1 MIRAGPGDAA
11 SMHLRAHA
19 LRQDMRRGIC
29 EDALFHCVIAAM
41 PAQLIKSLVAAL
53 ALCTC
58 SVFAQSYPGKPIR
71 LVITYPPGGNT
82 DLVGRAVAQK
92 LGEALAQQVVVD
104 NRGGAGGILGTLITK
119 QAAPDGYTIML
130 GTSAGMV
137 INPLLSNQ
145 LSYDP
150 VRDFAPVSI
159 VVIVPQLLVTHPQL
173 AAKNVRELVALAK
186 AKPGYLNA
194 GSSGVGTPNHLGTEL
209 LKWLAGVNIVHVP
222 YKGGAPAITDLLG
235 GQIQMAFSSIPA
247 VLPHI
252 KTGRLNALGV
262 GSAKRSP
269 ALPHIPTIAEA
280 GVPGYEYTTWYGIFA
295 PARTPPPVIVRLNT
309 EIVKALQTPDMNE
322 RFVSQGGDPAPS
334 TPDELRRYMADE
346 SARWAKTIKAAGIRT
361 E

>member
-1 MIRAGPGDAA
+1 
-11 SMHLRAHA
+11 LK
-19 LRQDMRRGIC
+19 
-29 EDALFHCVIAAM
+29 FF
-41 PAQLIKSLVAAL
+41 PAVVAVSAAL
-53 ALCTC
+53 LCA
-58 SVFAQSYPGKPIR
+58 VNAGAQPYPSRPIR
-71 LVITYPPGGNT
+71 MVITYPPGGNT
-82 DLVGRAVAQK
+82 DLVGRALAQK
-92 LGEALAQQVVVD
+92 LSAALGQHVVVD
-104 NRGGAGGILGTLITK
+104 NRGGAGGIMGTMIAA

-137 INPLLSNQ
+137 INPLLSTR

-150 VRDFAPVSI
+150 VRDFIPVSM
-159 VVIVPQLLVTHPQL
+159 VVIVPQLLVTNPQL
-173 AAKNVRELVALAK
+173 PAKNVKELIALAK

-222 YKGGAPAITDLLG
+222 YKGGAAAITDLIG

-252 KTGRLNALGV
+252 KAGRLNALGV
-262 GSAKRSP
+262 GSARRSP
-269 ALPHIPTIAEA
+269 ALPDIPTIAEA

-295 PARTPPPVIVRLNT
+295 PARTPATIIARLNA
-309 EIVKALQTPDMNE
+309 EIVQALLAPEMNE

-334 TPDELRRYMADE
+334 TSDELRRYMAAE
-346 SARWAKTIKAAGIRT
+346 SERWANTIKAAGIHK